1 MRTSGEEM
9 RAGGTGEKERKE
21 EAHEL
26 RTSRPRGRRAS
37 VDARKGGQIA
47 PIRLDAQI
55 WGPDWRFAYASA
67 GCDRADALCANKCR
81 LQAS

>member
-1 MRTSGEEM
+1 MGTSGEEL

-37 VDARKGGQIA
+37 VDARKAGQIA

-55 WGPDWRFAYASA
+55 
-67 GCDRADALCANKCR
+67 
-81 LQAS
+81 